1 MRPATDNW
9 MRPSCGS
16 RRSAMFKFDMTL
28 RREVTGKARCLGGG
42 AIS

>member
-1 MRPATDNW
+1 

-16 RRSAMFKFDMTL
+16 RFSEMFRPAMTL
-28 RREVTGKARCLGGG
+28 MREMTGRARCLGGG